1 MTISRAIADQIERAS
16 WIRRMF
22 EIGVQLRQER
32 GPENVFDF
40 SIGNPDVEPPEAVLA
55 ALRRVVAES
64 RPHSH
69 GYMPNAGYP
78 EVRSTVAGRLAARTG
93 IAFTGE
99 DLLMTN
105 GAAGAINTVLKAILD
120 PGDEVIIL
128 SPYFPEYRFYIENH
142 AGRVIIVETREDFQP
157 DPARVAA
164 AITPRTR
171 ALILNSPNNPTGVV
185 YSEAALLELNR
196 VLPDPVLVIC
206 DEPYRPLTFDGA
218 CTPEAVRIFDRV
230 VIAWS
235 WSKAMAI
242 PGERIGYLAIP
253 PHLNGAAQLR
263 AACTVANRILGYIN
277 APAIW
282 QWVVGAVPDA
292 MVDASLYQSRRDLLC
307 DALDRDGL
315 PGSAPSRRVLRL
327 SEDADPRRHRFHRPL
342 AEGRDSRRARHR
354 IWTPGL
360 HASVPDHPHGGDPTL
375 AARIR
380 ARDCGS
386 ACTERAARSCY
397 FWGVTKRSLH
407 GGDGIA
413 RRPARRG

>member
-1 MTISRAIADQIERAS
+1 MTISRAIAQQIESAS

-22 EIGVQLRQER
+22 ETGVQLRRER
-32 GPENVFDF
+32 GAENVFDF
-40 SIGNPDVEPPEAVLA
+40 SIGNPDVEPPTAVIA
-55 ALRRVVAES
+55 ALRQVVAEN

-69 GYMPNAGYP
+69 GYMPNAGFP
-78 EVRSTVAGRLAARTG
+78 AVRASVAGRLAARTG
-93 IAFTGE
+93 IPFTAD

-120 PGDEVIIL
+120 PGDEVIVL

-142 AGRVIIVETREDFQP
+142 AGRVVTVETGEDFQP
-157 DPARVAA
+157 DPARIARA
-164 AITPRTR
+164 LTPRTR
-171 ALILNSPNNPTGVV
+171 ALILNSPNNPTGVI
-185 YSEAALLELNR
+185 YTEAVLRELNR

-253 PHLNGAAQLR
+253 PHLEGAPQLR

-292 MVDASLYQSRRDLLC
+292 TIDIALYESRRNLLC
-307 DALDRDGL
+307 DALAAMGYDAPRPQGGFYVFAKTPIPDDIAFIGLLQKEGILAVPGTGFGRPGYMRLSLTIPAEAIQRSL
-315 PGSAPSRRVLRL
+315 PGFARAIQSSSFATASVMESRR
-327 SEDADPRRHRFHRPL
+327 
-342 AEGRDSRRARHR
+342 
-354 IWTPGL
+354 
-360 HASVPDHPHGGDPTL
+360 
-375 AARIR
+375 
-380 ARDCGS
+380 
-386 ACTERAARSCY
+386 
-397 FWGVTKRSLH
+397 
-407 GGDGIA
+407 
-413 RRPARRG
+413 